1 MKMGLE
7 MAKQGAGTL
16 GHWVQKGIAIAL
28 TCCLMVGLMLASQS
42 FSSAALAD
50 GQPERSV
57 APDNAKA
64 YLIAPKDG
72 ATVSSPL
79 TVKFGLSGMGIA
91 PAGVDLK
98 NTGHHHLLIDLEDQP
113 DVTQPLPATDNIK
126 HFGAGQ
132 TETELTLPS
141 GEHTLQLLL
150 GNYAHVPH
158 DQPVIS
164 DAVTIT
170 VE

>member
-1 MKMGLE
+1 MKMGLDME
-7 MAKQGAGTL
+7 RTLAGTL
-16 GHWVQKGIAIAL
+16 ISWAKKSVAIAL
-28 TCCLMVGLMLASQS
+28 TFCLMVGLILVSQS
-42 FSSAALAD
+42 FSASALAD
-50 GQPERSV
+50 GQPERSI
-57 APDNAKA
+57 APDNAQA
-64 YLIAPKDG
+64 YLIAPQDG
-72 ATVSSPL
+72 AIVSSPL

-91 PAGVDLK
+91 PAGVDIK
-98 NTGHHHLLIDLEDQP
+98 NTGHHHLLIDLQDQP
-113 DVTQPLPATDNIK
+113 DFTQPLPATDNVK

-132 TETELTLPS
+132 TETELTLPT

-164 DAVTIT
+164 NAVTIT